1 MRLDEAMG
9 GSIGKKKWVRLGRAG
24 RLSPEL
30 CGGIDHTDLIYRAKS
45 IKGLFLGAF
54 LGELG
59 PAGLAAT
66 RDKVS
71 EWEPPRAHIRTH
83 GKAEGKAVYTRRC
96 VASASLTPLIHTHTH
111 THTGRPNE
119 AVYTRAV

>member
-1 MRLDEAMG
+1 M
-9 GSIGKKKWVRLGRAG
+9 GRAG

-71 EWEPPRAHIRTH
+71 RWEPPRAHIRTH

-96 VASASLTPLIHTHTH
+96 VHFFDSTPRSILTPPSSPLRISELE
-111 THTGRPNE
+111 RRI
-119 AVYTRAV
+119 VLR